1 MVPFRKMKHSVF
13 KSSDI
18 TTGGIQHTCPKPNND
33 ILLVMNTLLREKILT
48 PQPGRC
54 SVGPG
59 GAKVGVRETVD
70 MFDIGSEK
78 VMYGGV
84 VEAILVSRQREPA
97 APYVPDVD
105 QDRWIEVLEQ
115 AVDEWNTEVAVQRD
129 DGSQTDVHGYDNDEC
144 GN

>member
-1 MVPFRKMKHSVF
+1 
-13 KSSDI
+13 
-18 TTGGIQHTCPKPNND
+18 
-33 ILLVMNTLLREKILT
+33 MNTLLREKILT

-54 SVGPG
+54 SVGPS

-84 VEAILVSRQREPA
+84 VEAILASRQRRPV

-105 QDRWIEVLEQ
+105 QDRWIEELEL
-115 AVDEWNTEVAVQRD
+115 AVNEWNTEVAVQRD
-129 DGSQTDVHGYDNDEC
+129 DGLETDVDGIMAMTTTSVVPSLSMILVQAVNLKVE
-144 GN
+144 

>member
-1 MVPFRKMKHSVF
+1 
-13 KSSDI
+13 
-18 TTGGIQHTCPKPNND
+18 
-33 ILLVMNTLLREKILT
+33 MNTLLREKILT

-84 VEAILVSRQREPA
+84 VEAILASRQRKPA
-97 APYVPDVD
+97 APFVPDVD
-105 QDRWIEVLEQ
+105 QDRWIEELKR
-115 AVDEWNTEVAVQRD
+115 AVNKWNTEVAVQSD
-129 DGSQTDVHGYDNDEC
+129 DSLEKDVDGNDNDEC
-144 GN
+144 GS